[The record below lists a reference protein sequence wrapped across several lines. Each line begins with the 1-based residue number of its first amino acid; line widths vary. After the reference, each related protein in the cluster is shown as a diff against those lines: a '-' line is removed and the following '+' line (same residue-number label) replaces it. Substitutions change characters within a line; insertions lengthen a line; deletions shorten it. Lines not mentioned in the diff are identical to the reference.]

1 MAPTPAKTP
10 VKTKTGASAKTAR
23 TRQAPVASPEPAS
36 QDPVVDTRFLET
48 LLGYNARR
56 VALKAIAV
64 FLDGMKP
71 LGLKPV
77 KFSVLSLIAHNPG
90 ITSRQLC
97 AVLDIQPP
105 NFVGLIKS
113 LQKKGWVERR
123 AHETDGRAHSLHLT
137 PQGQALLAQAETTVA
152 ALESQVA
159 HRLTPS
165 EQATLIRLLRKVY
178 V

>member
-1 MAPTPAKTP
+1 MARTPAKTTAQRP
-10 VKTKTGASAKTAR
+10 AKKVV
-23 TRQAPVASPEPAS
+23 VAEHSETEAI
-36 QDPVVDTRFLET
+36 DTRFLET

-64 FLDGMKP
+64 FLEGMKP

-97 AVLDIQPP
+97 TVLDIQPP
-105 NFVGLIKS
+105 NFVGLIKA

-137 PQGQALLAQAETTVA
+137 PQGEAMLAEAEVTVA

-159 HRLTPS
+159 HRLTS
-165 EQATLIRLLRKVY
+165 AEQATLIRLLRKVY
-178 V
+178 VQ